1 MAAAFDAGLDF
12 TIKRGTIDAVQPSAD
27 KLPYRVFAEVSFT
40 DGDGFRRVAAEPQ
53 LAEFLATDR
62 SGTFYFYNA
71 LGLGVLLAADIYGVG
86 LRIADPEIWSRA
98 FKRRTAVMLPFALL
112 ALLALTVA
120 CITLTWHAW
129 LAFLVTLALA
139 GVHILLVARLGRIAA
154 AARRIRRSLEPVR
167 QPGQDHRTMDTGR
180 FDNSL
185 RLAI

>member
-1 MAAAFDAGLDF
+1 MAAAFDAGLEF
-12 TIKRGTIDAVQPSAD
+12 TIKRGTIEAVQPSAE

-71 LGLGVLLAADIYGVG
+71 LGQGVLLAADIYGIG
-86 LRIADPEIWSRA
+86 LRIADPELWRSALR
-98 FKRRTAVMLPFALL
+98 RRTALMIPFALVALFTL
-112 ALLALTVA
+112 AVA
-120 CITLTWHAW
+120 CITLAWHAW
-129 LAFLVTLALA
+129 LAFLVAVALA
-139 GVHILLVARLGRIAA
+139 GVHILLVVRLSRIAA

-167 QPGQDHRTMDTGR
+167 QSGHGHRTTDTSR